1 MYTSSVSISIYRT
14 YISVC
19 IPVYLY
25 NLYNLYNFHN
35 LAGLVRVVAVEEGVL
50 ARHVDPEP
58 QQLERPVAHQPVPE
72 NKLLL
77 LLYILLIIY
86 IYIYIYIYALC
97 RSYIDV

>member
-1 MYTSSVSISIYRT
+1 MVAVEEGVLARHVAWGRAYIYIT
-14 YISVC
+14 YITY
-19 IPVYLY
+19 I
-25 NLYNLYNFHN
+25 YNLYNFYN

-77 LLYILLIIY
+77 LLYILLITI
-86 IYIYIYIYALC
+86 I
-97 RSYIDV
+97 S